1 MYYLELVL
9 CKNVLLIASYLELV
23 LCKNVLLIASYL
35 VLVLCKNVLLIT
47 SYLLLITTYF
57 LLNTYTCLSPSFSFI
72 SNGVRTGQN
81 GFEDILHCT
90 IVHTRLCKEL
100 V

>member
-1 MYYLELVL
+1 MYSISTLQECITY
-9 CKNVLLIASYLELV
+9 CFLLSISTLQECITY
-23 LCKNVLLIASYL
+23 YF
-35 VLVLCKNVLLIT
+35 LLIT

-72 SNGVRTGQN
+72 SNGVRAWQN
-81 GFEDILHCT
+81 RFEDILHCT